1 MSSNRA
7 KRTDYSRHI
16 FVVFSLVALGIFAW
30 PLFAGSGLVE
40 AGAAITLSLVAIP
53 VIVLVLSLMADSS
66 LRSVNTLALVGV
78 LSGVA
83 ALARVLSTGFGGFE
97 LVFVVVILAGRVLGS
112 RPGFVVGTL
121 AIALSSLVW
130 GGFGPWTPYQ
140 MIALGWVGLGAGLIP
155 TTWGRQFRVG
165 SRREVLVLAVYGVVA
180 SYLFGL
186 LMNLWFWPMAVGPG
200 TSISLD
206 SEASLGENLASFLL
220 YSLATSTL
228 TWDTVR
234 AITTV
239 VTLVLVG
246 GAALRAIRRV
256 YSRDELDREVLGLG
270 VVEDKSIR

>member
-1 MSSNRA
+1 
-7 KRTDYSRHI
+7 
-16 FVVFSLVALGIFAW
+16 
-30 PLFAGSGLVE
+30 
-40 AGAAITLSLVAIP
+40 LSLVAIP
-53 VIVLVLSLMADSS
+53 VIVLVLSLVADSS

-78 LSGVA
+78 LAGVA

-97 LVFVVVILAGRVLGS
+97 LVFVVVILAGRALGP
-112 RPGFVVGTL
+112 RPGFVVGVL

-130 GGFGPWTPYQ
+130 EGFGPWTPYQ

-155 TTWGRQFRVG
+155 TTWGRESGLG
-165 SRREVLVLAVYGVVA
+165 SRREVLVLAAYGVVA

-186 LMNLWFWPMAVGPG
+186 LMNLWFWPVAVGPE

-206 SEASLGENLASFLL
+206 SSASLGENLASFLL

>member
-1 MSSNRA
+1 MSNSRVE
-7 KRTDYSRHI
+7 RIDYSRHI
-16 FVVFSLVALGIFAW
+16 FVAFSVVALGVFSW

-40 AGAAITLSLVAIP
+40 VRVAVTLSLVAIP
-53 VIVLVLSLMADSS
+53 VIVLVLSLIADSS
-66 LRSVNTLALVGV
+66 LRSVNALALVGV
-78 LSGVA
+78 LAGVA

-97 LVFVVVILAGRVLGS
+97 LVFAVVILAGRALGA
-112 RPGFVVGTL
+112 RPGFVVGML

-155 TTWGRQFRVG
+155 TTWGRESGLG
-165 SRREVLVLAVYGVVA
+165 SRREVLVLAAYGVVA

-186 LMNLWFWPMAVGPG
+186 LMNLWFWPLAVGPE

-206 SEASLGENLASFLL
+206 STASLGENLASFLL
-220 YSLATSTL
+220 YTLATSTL

-246 GAALRAIRRV
+246 GAALRVLRRV
-256 YSRDELDREVLGLG
+256 Y
-270 VVEDKSIR
+270 

>member
-1 MSSNRA
+1 MSSTRA
-7 KRTDYSRHI
+7 KRADYSRHI
-16 FVVFSLVALGIFAW
+16 FVVFSIVALGVFAW

-40 AGAAITLSLVAIP
+40 VGAAITLSLVAIP

-66 LRSVNTLALVGV
+66 LLSVNTLALVGV

-97 LVFVVVILAGRVLGS
+97 LVFVVVILAARVLGS
-112 RPGFVVGTL
+112 RPGFVVGVL

-130 GGFGPWTPYQ
+130 GGCGPWTPYQ

-155 TTWGRQFRVG
+155 TKWGRESGLG
-165 SRREVLVLAVYGVVA
+165 SRGEVLVLAAYGVVA

-186 LMNLWFWPMAVGPG
+186 LMNLWFWPVAVGPE

-206 SEASLGENLASFLL
+206 SDASLGDNLASFLL
-220 YSLATSTL
+220 YSLATSTI

-239 VTLVLVG
+239 VTLLLVG
-246 GAALRAIRRV
+246 GATLRALRRV

-270 VVEDKSIR
+270 VVEDKSIS

>member
-1 MSSNRA
+1 MSNPRAERSN
-7 KRTDYSRHI
+7 YSRHI
-16 FVVFSLVALGIFAW
+16 FVVFSVVALVVFTW

-40 AGAAITLSLVAIP
+40 PGVAITLSLVTIP
-53 VIVLVLSLMADSS
+53 VIVVVLSLMADSS

-78 LSGVA
+78 LAGVA

-97 LVFVVVILAGRVLGS
+97 LVFVVVILGGRALGA
-112 RPGFVVGTL
+112 RPGFVVGVL

-155 TTWGRQFRVG
+155 TTWGRQFGVG
-165 SRREVLVLAVYGVVA
+165 SRREVLMLAAYGVVA

-186 LMNLWFWPMAVGPG
+186 LMNLWFWPVAVGPE

-206 SEASLGENLASFLL
+206 SGASLGENLASFLL
-220 YSLATSTL
+220 YCLATSTL

-246 GAALRAIRRV
+246 GAALRALRRV
-256 YSRDELDREVLGLG
+256 YLRDELDGEVLGLG

>member
-1 MSSNRA
+1 MSNTRVE
-7 KRTDYSRHI
+7 RTDYSRHI
-16 FVVFSLVALGIFAW
+16 FVVFSVVALGVFTW

-40 AGAAITLSLVAIP
+40 AGVAITLSLVTIP
-53 VIVLVLSLMADSS
+53 VIVVVLSLMADSS

-78 LSGVA
+78 LAGVA

-97 LVFVVVILAGRVLGS
+97 LVFVVVILAGRALGA
-112 RPGFVVGTL
+112 RPGFAVGVL

-155 TTWGRQFRVG
+155 APWGRQFGVG
-165 SRREVLVLAVYGVVA
+165 SRREVLVLAAYGVIA

-186 LMNLWFWPMAVGPG
+186 LMNLWFWPVAVGPE

-206 SEASLGENLASFLL
+206 SGASLGENLASFLL

-246 GAALRAIRRV
+246 GAALRALRRV

>member
-1 MSSNRA
+1 MSNTRA
-7 KRTDYSRHI
+7 KRTDYCRHI
-16 FVVFSLVALGIFAW
+16 FVVFSIVALGVFAW
-30 PLFAGSGLVE
+30 PLVAGSGLVE
-40 AGAAITLSLVAIP
+40 VGAAITLSLVAIP

-66 LRSVNTLALVGV
+66 LRSVNILALVGV

-97 LVFVVVILAGRVLGS
+97 LVLVVVILAGRALGA
-112 RPGFVVGTL
+112 RPGFVVGVL

-155 TTWGRQFRVG
+155 TAWGRESGLG
-165 SRREVLVLAVYGVVA
+165 SRTEVLVLAAYGVVA

-186 LMNLWFWPMAVGPG
+186 LMNLWFWPVAVGPE

-206 SEASLGENLASFLL
+206 SDASLGENLASFLV

-239 VTLVLVG
+239 VTLLLVG
-246 GAALRAIRRV
+246 GAALRALRRV

>member
-1 MSSNRA
+1 MSNTRA
-7 KRTDYSRHI
+7 ERADYSRHI
-16 FVVFSLVALGIFAW
+16 FVVFSFLALGIFAW
-30 PLFAGSGLVE
+30 PFFAGSGLVE

-97 LVFVVVILAGRVLGS
+97 LVFVVVILTGRALGP
-112 RPGFVVGTL
+112 RPGFVVGVL

-155 TTWGRQFRVG
+155 TTWGRESGLG
-165 SRREVLVLAVYGVVA
+165 SRREVLVLAAYGVVA

-186 LMNLWFWPMAVGPG
+186 LMNLWFWPVAVGPE

-206 SEASLGENLASFLL
+206 STASLGENLASFLL

-239 VTLVLVG
+239 VTLVMVG

-256 YSRDELDREVLGLG
+256 YSRDGLDREVLGLG

>member
-1 MSSNRA
+1 MSSTRA
-7 KRTDYSRHI
+7 KRADYSRHI

-97 LVFVVVILAGRVLGS
+97 LVFVVVILAGRALGP
-112 RPGFVVGTL
+112 RPGFVVGVL

-155 TTWGRQFRVG
+155 TAWGRESGLG
-165 SRREVLVLAVYGVVA
+165 SRREVLVLAAYGVVA

-186 LMNLWFWPMAVGPG
+186 LMNLWFWPLAVGPE

-206 SEASLGENLASFLL
+206 STASLGENLASFLL
-220 YSLATSTL
+220 YTLATSTL
-228 TWDTVR
+228 TWDSVR

-239 VTLVLVG
+239 VTLALVG
-246 GAALRAIRRV
+246 GAALRALRRV
-256 YSRDELDREVLGLG
+256 YWRDELDREVLGLG

>member
-1 MSSNRA
+1 MSDTRA
-7 KRTDYSRHI
+7 KRTDFSRHI
-16 FVVFSLVALGIFAW
+16 FVVFSIVALGVFAW
-30 PLFAGSGLVE
+30 PLVAGSGLVE
-40 AGAAITLSLVAIP
+40 AGEAVTLSLVAIP
-53 VIVLVLSLMADSS
+53 VLAVALSVMADSS
-66 LRSVNTLALVGV
+66 LRSVNTVALVGV
-78 LSGVA
+78 LAGVA

-97 LVFVVVILAGRVLGS
+97 LIFVVVILAGRALGA
-112 RPGFVVGTL
+112 RPGFVVGVL

-155 TTWGRQFRVG
+155 TPWGRQSG
-165 SRREVLVLAVYGVVA
+165 LSGRREVLMLAAYGVVA

-186 LMNLWFWPMAVGPG
+186 LMNLWFWPLAIGPQ
-200 TSISLD
+200 TSLSLD
-206 SEASLGENLASFLL
+206 SGASWSDNLASFLL

-228 TWDTVR
+228 TWDNVR

-246 GAALRAIRRV
+246 GVALRALRRV
-256 YSRDELDREVLGLG
+256 YSRDELDREVLRFG

>member
-1 MSSNRA
+1 
-7 KRTDYSRHI
+7 
-16 FVVFSLVALGIFAW
+16 VVFSIVALGVFGW

-40 AGAAITLSLVAIP
+40 VGAAITLSLVAIP
-53 VIVLVLSLMADSS
+53 VIVVVLSLMADSS

-97 LVFVVVILAGRVLGS
+97 LVFVVVILAGRALGA
-112 RPGFVVGTL
+112 RPGFVVGVL

-155 TTWGRQFRVG
+155 TPWGRQFGVG
-165 SRREVLVLAVYGVVA
+165 SRREVLLLAAYGVVA

-186 LMNLWFWPMAVGPG
+186 LMNLWFWPVAVGPE

-206 SEASLGENLASFLL
+206 SGASLGENLASFLL

-246 GAALRAIRRV
+246 GAALRALRRV

>member
-1 MSSNRA
+1 MSSTRA
-7 KRTDYSRHI
+7 KRADYSRHI

-30 PLFAGSGLVE
+30 PLLAGSGLVE

-66 LRSVNTLALVGV
+66 LRSVNTLALVGA

-97 LVFVVVILAGRVLGS
+97 LVFVVVILAGRALGP
-112 RPGFVVGTL
+112 RPGFVVGVL

-155 TTWGRQFRVG
+155 TKWGRQFRVG
-165 SRREVLVLAVYGVVA
+165 SRTEVLVLAAYGVVA

-186 LMNLWFWPMAVGPG
+186 LMNLWFWPLAVGPE

-206 SEASLGENLASFLL
+206 STASLGENLASFLL
-220 YSLATSTL
+220 YTLATSTL

-246 GAALRAIRRV
+246 GAALRALRRV
-256 YSRDELDREVLGLG
+256 YLRGVLDREVLGLG

>member
-1 MSSNRA
+1 MSSTRA
-7 KRTDYSRHI
+7 KRADYSRHI
-16 FVVFSLVALGIFAW
+16 FVVFSIVALGVFAW

-40 AGAAITLSLVAIP
+40 VGAAITLSLVAIP

-66 LRSVNTLALVGV
+66 LLSVNTLALVGV

-97 LVFVVVILAGRVLGS
+97 LVFVVVILAARVLGS
-112 RPGFVVGTL
+112 RPGFVVGVL

-155 TTWGRQFRVG
+155 TKWGRESGLG
-165 SRREVLVLAVYGVVA
+165 SRGEVLVLAAYGVVA

-186 LMNLWFWPMAVGPG
+186 LMNLWFWPVAVGPE

-206 SEASLGENLASFLL
+206 SDASLGDNLASFLL
-220 YSLATSTL
+220 YSLATSTI

-239 VTLVLVG
+239 VTLLLVG
-246 GAALRAIRRV
+246 GATLRALRRV

-270 VVEDKSIR
+270 VVEDKSIS

>member
-1 MSSNRA
+1 MSSTRA
-7 KRTDYSRHI
+7 KRADYSRHI

-30 PLFAGSGLVE
+30 PLLAGSGLVE

-53 VIVLVLSLMADSS
+53 VIVLVLSLMADSG

-97 LVFVVVILAGRVLGS
+97 LVFVVVILAGRALGP
-112 RPGFVVGTL
+112 RPGFVMGVL

-155 TTWGRQFRVG
+155 TAWGRESGLG
-165 SRREVLVLAVYGVVA
+165 SRREVLVLAAYGVVA

-186 LMNLWFWPMAVGPG
+186 LMNLWFWPLAVGPE

-206 SEASLGENLASFLL
+206 STASLGENLASFLL
-220 YSLATSTL
+220 YTLATSTL

-246 GAALRAIRRV
+246 GAALRALRRV
-256 YSRDELDREVLGLG
+256 YLRGVLDREVLGLG

>member
-1 MSSNRA
+1 MSSTRA
-7 KRTDYSRHI
+7 KRADYSRHI

-30 PLFAGSGLVE
+30 PLLAGSGLVE

-53 VIVLVLSLMADSS
+53 VIVLVLSLMADSG

-97 LVFVVVILAGRVLGS
+97 LVFVVVILAGRALGP
-112 RPGFVVGTL
+112 RPGFVVGVL

-155 TTWGRQFRVG
+155 TAWGRESGLG
-165 SRREVLVLAVYGVVA
+165 SRREVLVLAAYGVVA

-186 LMNLWFWPMAVGPG
+186 LMNLWFWPLAVGPE

-206 SEASLGENLASFLL
+206 STASLGENLASFLL
-220 YSLATSTL
+220 YTLATSTL

-246 GAALRAIRRV
+246 GAALRALRRV
-256 YSRDELDREVLGLG
+256 YLRGVLDREVLGLG

>member
-1 MSSNRA
+1 MSSTRA
-7 KRTDYSRHI
+7 KRADYSRHI

-30 PLFAGSGLVE
+30 PLLAGSGLVE

-53 VIVLVLSLMADSS
+53 VIVLVLSLMADSG

-97 LVFVVVILAGRVLGS
+97 LVFVVVILAGRALGP
-112 RPGFVVGTL
+112 RPGFVMGVL

-155 TTWGRQFRVG
+155 TAWGRESGLG
-165 SRREVLVLAVYGVVA
+165 SRREVLVLAAYGVVA

-186 LMNLWFWPMAVGPG
+186 LMNLWFWPLAVGPE

-206 SEASLGENLASFLL
+206 STASLGENLASFLL
-220 YSLATSTL
+220 YTLATSTL

-246 GAALRAIRRV
+246 GAALRALRRV
-256 YSRDELDREVLGLG
+256 YSRDVLDREVLGLG

>member
-1 MSSNRA
+1 MSSTRA
-7 KRTDYSRHI
+7 KRADYSRHI

-30 PLFAGSGLVE
+30 PLLAGSGLVE

-53 VIVLVLSLMADSS
+53 VIVLVLSLMADSG

-97 LVFVVVILAGRVLGS
+97 LVFVVVILAGRALGP
-112 RPGFVVGTL
+112 RPGFVMGVL

-155 TTWGRQFRVG
+155 TAWGRESGLG
-165 SRREVLVLAVYGVVA
+165 SRREVLVLAAYGVVA

-186 LMNLWFWPMAVGPG
+186 LMNLWFWPLAVGPE

-206 SEASLGENLASFLL
+206 STASLGENLASFLL
-220 YSLATSTL
+220 YTLATSTL

-246 GAALRAIRRV
+246 GAALRALRRV
-256 YSRDELDREVLGLG
+256 YLRGVLDREVLGLG
-270 VVEDKSIR
+270 VVEDKSIC

>member
-1 MSSNRA
+1 MSNTRA

-16 FVVFSLVALGIFAW
+16 FVAFSVVALGVFAW

-40 AGAAITLSLVAIP
+40 VGAAITLSLVAIP
-53 VIVLVLSLMADSS
+53 VIVVVLSLMADTR

-78 LSGVA
+78 LAGVA

-97 LVFVVVILAGRVLGS
+97 LVFVVVILAGRALGA
-112 RPGFVVGTL
+112 RPGFVVGVLT
-121 AIALSSLVW
+121 IALSSLVW

-155 TTWGRQFRVG
+155 TPWGRQFGVG
-165 SRREVLVLAVYGVVA
+165 SRREVLMLAAYGVVA

-186 LMNLWFWPMAVGPG
+186 LMNLWFWPVAVGPE

-206 SEASLGENLASFLL
+206 SGASLGENLASFLL

-234 AITTV
+234 AITTL

-246 GAALRAIRRV
+246 GAALRALRRV
-256 YSRDELDREVLGLG
+256 YSRDELD
-270 VVEDKSIR
+270 

>member
-30 PLFAGSGLVE
+30 PLLAGSGLVE

-97 LVFVVVILAGRVLGS
+97 LVFVVVILAGRALGP
-112 RPGFVVGTL
+112 RPGFVMGVL

-155 TTWGRQFRVG
+155 TAWGRESGLG
-165 SRREVLVLAVYGVVA
+165 SRREVLVLAAYGVVA

-186 LMNLWFWPMAVGPG
+186 LMNLWFWPLAVGPE

-206 SEASLGENLASFLL
+206 STASLGENLASFLL
-220 YSLATSTL
+220 YTLATSTL

-246 GAALRAIRRV
+246 GAALRALRRV
-256 YSRDELDREVLGLG
+256 YSRDVLDREVLGLG

>member
-1 MSSNRA
+1 MSSTRA
-7 KRTDYSRHI
+7 KRADYSRHI
-16 FVVFSLVALGIFAW
+16 FVVFSIVALGVFAW

-40 AGAAITLSLVAIP
+40 VGAAITLSLVAIP

-97 LVFVVVILAGRVLGS
+97 LVFVVVILAGRALGP
-112 RPGFVVGTL
+112 RPGFVMGVL

-155 TTWGRQFRVG
+155 TAWGRESGLG
-165 SRREVLVLAVYGVVA
+165 SRREVLVLAAYGVVA

-186 LMNLWFWPMAVGPG
+186 LMNLWFWPLAVGPE

-206 SEASLGENLASFLL
+206 STASLGENLASFLL
-220 YSLATSTL
+220 YTLATSTL

-246 GAALRAIRRV
+246 GAALRVLRRV
-256 YSRDELDREVLGLG
+256 Y
-270 VVEDKSIR
+270 

>member
-1 MSSNRA
+1 VSNSRVE
-7 KRTDYSRHI
+7 RIDYSRHI
-16 FVVFSLVALGIFAW
+16 FVAFSVVALGVFSW

-40 AGAAITLSLVAIP
+40 VRVAVTLSLVAIP
-53 VIVLVLSLMADSS
+53 VIVLLLSLIADSS
-66 LRSVNTLALVGV
+66 LRLVNAVALVG
-78 LSGVA
+78 LLAGVA

-97 LVFVVVILAGRVLGS
+97 LVFAVVILAGRALGA
-112 RPGFVVGTL
+112 RPGFVVGML

-155 TTWGRQFRVG
+155 TTWGRESGLG
-165 SRREVLVLAVYGVVA
+165 SRREVLVLAAYGVVA

-186 LMNLWFWPMAVGPG
+186 LMNLWFWPLAVGPE

-206 SEASLGENLASFLL
+206 STASLGENLASFLL
-220 YSLATSTL
+220 YTLATSTL

-246 GAALRAIRRV
+246 GAALRALRRV
-256 YSRDELDREVLGLG
+256 YSRDVLDREVLGLG

>member
-1 MSSNRA
+1 MSNTLA
-7 KRTDYSRHI
+7 QRTDYSRPM
-16 FVVFSLVALGIFAW
+16 FVGFSLIALGIFAW

-40 AGAAITLSLVAIP
+40 VGVAVTLSLVAIP
-53 VIVLVLSLMADSS
+53 VIVVVLSLMADSS

-78 LSGVA
+78 LAGVA

-97 LVFVVVILAGRVLGS
+97 LVFVVVILAGRALGA
-112 RPGFVVGTL
+112 RPGFVVGVL

-140 MIALGWVGLGAGLIP
+140 MVALGWVGLGAGLLP
-155 TTWGRQFRVG
+155 TSWGRNAGVG
-165 SRREVLVLAVYGVVA
+165 NRREVFVLAAYGVLA

-186 LMNLWFWPMAVGPG
+186 LMNLWFWPVAVGPE
-200 TSISLD
+200 TSLSLD
-206 SEASLGENLASFLL
+206 NSAELGENLASFLL

-239 VTLVLVG
+239 VTLLLIG
-246 GAALRAIRRV
+246 GAALRALRRV
-256 YSRDELDREVLGLG
+256 YSRD
-270 VVEDKSIR
+270 

>member
-1 MSSNRA
+1 MSSTRA
-7 KRTDYSRHI
+7 KRADYSRHI

-53 VIVLVLSLMADSS
+53 VIALVLSLMADSS

-112 RPGFVVGTL
+112 RPGFVVGML

-155 TTWGRQFRVG
+155 TKWGRESGLV
-165 SRREVLVLAVYGVVA
+165 SRREVLMLAAYGVVA

-186 LMNLWFWPMAVGPG
+186 LMNLWFWPVAVGPE

-206 SEASLGENLASFLL
+206 SDASLGDNLASFLL
-220 YSLATSTL
+220 YSLATSTI

-239 VTLVLVG
+239 VTLLLVG
-246 GAALRAIRRV
+246 GATLRALRRV

-270 VVEDKSIR
+270 VVEDKSIS

>member
-1 MSSNRA
+1 
-7 KRTDYSRHI
+7 
-16 FVVFSLVALGIFAW
+16 
-30 PLFAGSGLVE
+30 
-40 AGAAITLSLVAIP
+40 

-66 LRSVNTLALVGV
+66 LRSVNTLAFLGV

-97 LVFVVVILAGRVLGS
+97 VVFVVVILAGRVLGS
-112 RPGFVVGTL
+112 RPGFVVGVL

-155 TTWGRQFRVG
+155 TKWGRESGLG
-165 SRREVLVLAVYGVVA
+165 SRREVLMLAAYGAVA

-186 LMNLWFWPMAVGPG
+186 LMNLWFWPVAVGPE

-206 SEASLGENLASFLL
+206 SGASLGENLASFLL

-246 GAALRAIRRV
+246 GAALRALRRV
-256 YSRDELDREVLGLG
+256 YSRDGLDREVLGLG